1 MEDTKHLMK
10 VGILHAIETEPDYF
24 KPFFRSINAPFEC
37 VVYDVTR
44 GEFPE
49 SPAVCDA
56 FIVSGSAK
64 GVYDSDPW
72 IADLATFIKKIDQT
86 QKKLVGICF
95 GHQIIAHTLGGHAS
109 KSEKGWGLGL
119 REFQI
124 TAQKPWM
131 EPALD
136 HCALYFLH
144 QDQVKELP
152 PGAEALGGD
161 DFCPNTIYAIG
172 DRVLGIQGH
181 PEFPGSFVAYILEEL
196 KPEVGFELYDKG
208 ISSLDNG
215 VPDAKTVGQ
224 WIINFLS
231 R

>member
-1 MEDTKHLMK
+1 MK
-10 VGILHAIETEPDYF
+10 VGILHAIETEPDHF
-24 KPFFRSINAPFEC
+24 SAFFTSINALFAC
-37 VVYDVTR
+37 VVYDVTK
-44 GEFPE
+44 GELPE
-49 SPAVCDA
+49 SPDVCDA

-64 GVYDSDPW
+64 GVYDPDPW
-72 IADLATFIKKIDQT
+72 IADLAAFIKKVDQA

-95 GHQIIAHTLGGHAS
+95 GHQMIAHTLGGHAS

-136 HCALYFLH
+136 RCALYFLH

-152 PGAEALGGD
+152 PGAEALGGS

-181 PEFPGSFVAYILEEL
+181 PEFSGEFVAYVLAEIKE
-196 KPEVGFELYDKG
+196 EVGFELHAEG
-208 ISSLDNG
+208 ISSLGNG
-215 VPDAKTVGQ
+215 LPNADTVGQ
-224 WIINFLS
+224 WIINFLKL
-231 R
+231 

>member
-1 MEDTKHLMK
+1 MK
-10 VGILHAIETEPDYF
+10 VGILHSIETEPDYF
-24 KPFFRSINAPFEC
+24 KPFFTSIDAPFEC
-37 VVYDVTR
+37 VVYDVTK
-44 GEFPE
+44 GELPE
-49 SPAVCDA
+49 SPDVCDA

-72 IADLATFIKKIDQT
+72 ITDLAAFIKKIDRA

-95 GHQIIAHTLGGHAS
+95 GHQMIAQALGGHAS

-136 HCALYFLH
+136 RCSLYFLH
-144 QDQVKELP
+144 QDQVTDLP
-152 PGAEALGGD
+152 AGAEALGGS
-161 DFCPNTIYAIG
+161 DFCPNTIYSIG

-181 PEFPGSFVAYILEEL
+181 PEFSHSFVAYVLEEF
-196 KPEVGFELYDKG
+196 KAEFGSELYQEALN
-208 ISSLDNG
+208 SLDNG
-215 VPDAKTVGQ
+215 VPDATTVGQ
-224 WIINFLS
+224 WIINFISL
-231 R
+231 